1 LVDAERKG
9 DGSSGKGEEKVD
21 ARARGVVADVVVVVV
36 VVVILLVA
44 VRLVVVCAR
53 RWMGTA
59 IRPSILSHPILQ
71 RYPILTWLSL
81 A

>member
-9 DGSSGKGEEKVD
+9 DGSTEKGEEEVD
-21 ARARGVVADVVVVVV
+21 ARARGLVADDDV

-53 RWMGTA
+53 RWMGIA
-59 IRPSILSHPILQ
+59 IRPSILSHPILLSSSA
-71 RYPILTWLSL
+71 ILS
-81 A
+81 